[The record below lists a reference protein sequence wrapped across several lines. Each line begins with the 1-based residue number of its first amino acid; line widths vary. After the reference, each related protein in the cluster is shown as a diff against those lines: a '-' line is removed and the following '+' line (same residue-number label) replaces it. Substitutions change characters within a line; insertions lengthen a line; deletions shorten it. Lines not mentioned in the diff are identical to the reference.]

1 MLVFWGSKYL
11 GYDIKLLKAK
21 LQKEF
26 DFIEALKQ
34 INIAAA
40 LTKRGPRNITR
51 YKSSSSFITSY
62 VFREARAYKNINAKL
77 ENVPSNHA
85 DFQFVQ
91 QLIKD
96 THGRVKNSLI
106 RFCAFYNDFH
116 FWKDQLILTILLI
129 LWAYSGL
136 KDRANGRTIKQL
148 SETTSSAGTDV
159 S

>member
-1 MLVFWGSKYL
+1 MSRISYNLYH
-11 GYDIKLLKAK
+11 IKLLKAK

-40 LTKRGPRNITR
+40 LTKRGPQNITR

-62 VFREARAYKNINAKL
+62 VLREARAYKNINAKL
-77 ENVPSNHA
+77 ENVPSNHS

-96 THGRVKNSLI
+96 THGRVKN
-106 RFCAFYNDFH
+106 N
-116 FWKDQLILTILLI
+116 
-129 LWAYSGL
+129 
-136 KDRANGRTIKQL
+136 
-148 SETTSSAGTDV
+148 
-159 S
+159 